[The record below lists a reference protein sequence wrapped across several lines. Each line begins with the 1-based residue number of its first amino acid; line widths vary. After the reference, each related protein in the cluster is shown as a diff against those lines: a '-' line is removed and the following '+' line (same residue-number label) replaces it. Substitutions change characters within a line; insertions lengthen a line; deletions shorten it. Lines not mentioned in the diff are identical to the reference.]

1 MSIEER
7 LNEIEEAR
15 QKFMRGEMSA
25 DSYWNIKRR
34 NLSAILEENEK
45 QKEVQ
50 NENEQ

>member
-25 DSYWNIKRR
+25 NTYWNIKRI
-34 NLSAILEENEK
+34 NLSAIWEENEK
-45 QKEVQ
+45 QKEVK
-50 NENEQ
+50 NDNEQ

>member
-25 DSYWNIKRR
+25 NTYWNIKRR
-34 NLSAILEENEK
+34 NLSAIWEYNEK
-45 QKEVQ
+45 QKEVK
-50 NENEQ
+50 NDEK

>member
-25 DSYWNIKRR
+25 VSYWNIQRR
-34 NLSAILEENEK
+34 HLSAIWEENEK
-45 QKEVQ
+45 QKEKK
-50 NENEQ
+50 